1 MAHAPH
7 AAPLAPH
14 CVLDSP
20 EYARHVP
27 EAQQPMHETVPPHE
41 QMPVVQVCPEPL
53 HAAHVAPIVP
63 HELFVCAE

>member
-1 MAHAPH
+1 MF
-7 AAPLAPH
+7 
-14 CVLDSP
+14 DSP

-63 HELFVCAE
+63 HELFDCPE